1 MPATLNHVPEICF
14 GNMKEKNQLINV
26 LSGLSTKEN
35 FMKDAPQEEIERNL
49 KGWAG
54 MLKDEPTMDRDGK
67 LVPPA
72 KVDTDTKQM
81 RHVPSIDGG
90 TRAVCVDTGWL
101 YLMSLNGQ
109 WVKERILADW
119 EIMQIV
125 DGILEGDCPEI

>member
-1 MPATLNHVPEICF
+1 VVV
-14 GNMKEKNQLINV
+14 NMKEKNQLINV

-72 KVDTDTKQM
+72 NVSTDTNQM
-81 RHVPSIDGG
+81 RHAPSIDGG
-90 TRAVCVDTGWL
+90 TRAVCIDTGCL
-101 YLMSLNGQ
+101 YLMSLYGR
-109 WVKERILADW
+109 WVRERKLADW
-119 EIMQIV
+119 EIMQIE
-125 DGILEGDCPEI
+125 DGILEGDYPEI